1 LHIEFKGVRESKA
14 VEVIYNGKYVAV
26 LHNLMAFEPGVSIGL
41 YRPFIILNIGTII
54 IVFGKE

>member
-1 LHIEFKGVRESKA
+1 MRETKA
-14 VEVIYNGKYVAV
+14 VDVIYNGKYVAV
-26 LHNLMAFEPGVSIGL
+26 LHNLMAFELGVSIGL